1 MKRGQ
6 LERLTIGSLA
16 LYAAGSAYVVVRLL
30 LAEPVTF
37 ELIAACTL
45 AFFVFA
51 VLHSTLTL
59 GSQHSVAFVVISFSI
74 CLLSE
79 LLGTSRGWIFG
90 PYYYTDLL
98 GPKFQGLVP
107 VVIPL
112 AWFMMMYS
120 SYALA
125 NALVCGCGGAPGT
138 AGRQADNGARA
149 SWLRLLWLVFLSAMI
164 MTSWDLV
171 NDPINVA
178 GGNWV
183 WMEKGAYFGI
193 PLSNY
198 AGWFFTT
205 FVVYL
210 LYRLYERVAAPE
222 DSQVTDRSFALLP
235 MLAYAVTML
244 ANVGALTLNGQTGP
258 ALVGLFSMG
267 AFLAAFVSLRFAGAR
282 A

>member
-1 MKRGQ
+1 MKRSQ
-6 LERLTIGSLA
+6 FERLTIACLA
-16 LYAAGSAYVVVRLL
+16 LYAAGSACVVVRL
-30 LAEPVTF
+30 AVNAPVTF

-59 GSQHSVAFVVISFSI
+59 GSRHTAVFVVVCSSI
-74 CLLSE
+74 CLLFE

-98 GPKFQGLVP
+98 GSKFLDLVP
-107 VVIPL
+107 IVIPL
-112 AWFMMMYS
+112 AWFMMTYS

-125 NALVCGCGGAPGT
+125 NALVHGGGSV
-138 AGRQADNGARA
+138 AGRPTKAGQRS
-149 SWLRLLWLVFLSAMI
+149 SWPRLLWLVFLSAMI
-164 MTSWDLV
+164 MTSWDLM
-171 NDPINVA
+171 NDPVNVA

-210 LYRLYERVAAPE
+210 LYRLYERATAPE
-222 DSQVTDRSFALLP
+222 HRQVTDRSFALLP

-267 AFLAAFVSLRFAGAR
+267 AFLAAFVSLQFADAQ

>member
-1 MKRGQ
+1 MKRSQ
-6 LERLTIGSLA
+6 LELLTIACLA
-16 LYAAGSAYVVVRLL
+16 LYTAGSVYVMVRL
-30 LAEPVTF
+30 AANVPVTF

-59 GSQHSVAFVVISFSI
+59 GSRHTAVFVVVCSSI
-74 CLLSE
+74 CLLFE
-79 LLGTSRGWIFG
+79 ILGTSRGWIFG

-98 GPKFQGLVP
+98 GPKFLELVP
-107 VVIPL
+107 IVIPL

-125 NALVCGCGGAPGT
+125 NALVYGYRESPGT
-138 AGRQADNGARA
+138 GGRQRNDRARA
-149 SWLRLLWLVFLSAMI
+149 SWLRLLWLVFLSALI
-164 MTSWDLV
+164 MTSWDLI

-205 FVVYL
+205 LVVFL
-210 LYRLYERVAAPE
+210 LYRLYEWIAAPE
-222 DSQVTDRSFALLP
+222 NRQVTDRSFALLP
-235 MLAYAVTML
+235 ILAYTVTML
-244 ANVGALTLNGQTGP
+244 ANVGSLTLNGQTGP

-267 AFLAAFVSLRFAGAR
+267 AFLAAFVSLQFAGAQ